1 MGTKKIVINTAEEM
15 SALYDDWC
23 SNPPS
28 FPLSIEIKD
37 ISEKS
42 ARTIIQNNA
51 MHKYFAML
59 SDNLNIAGLDVMQT
73 MRKDAEIPWS
83 PELVKSLIWA
93 VIQRAMLGTDSTT
106 KLSTG
111 DVGRIYDTI
120 HRHMINKHDICVQFP
135 DKDQLRLSQ
144 LYGEKR

>member
-1 MGTKKIVINTAEEM
+1 MKTVLNNAQDVSDLIDSWGKPG
-15 SALYDDWC
+15 ALEYPC
-23 SNPPS
+23 S
-28 FPLSIEIKD
+28 IDIKP

-59 SDNLNIAGLDVMQT
+59 SDNLNIVGLDVMQT
-73 MRKDAEIPWS
+73 MRADAEIPWT

-93 VIQRAMLGTDSTT
+93 VIQRAMFDTDSTT

-120 HRHMINKHDICVQFP
+120 HRHMIEKHNVSVQFP
-135 DKDQLRLSQ
+135 DREQMRLNQ
-144 LYGEKR
+144 IYGSKT